1 MKIDDVRQITAADLR
16 VIVLA
21 LKMEEFN
28 IDDERARND
37 IYERVKGLPSAENI
51 NVLASNGKAIKGLQN
66 EIGYILE
73 MVDKY
78 DARDA
83 DYKFRYRARTGLDPR
98 HKILEYKRITAQKE
112 IKMRKEATNLVKE
125 LVRVSSVADVKGLGI
140 ISGELVRC
148 AKNIKDENYGQVSQ
162 LDLQKIAT
170 SLRDAGLTED
180 ADRLEKEAG
189 FWDSVSSGWG
199 GVKNLGKEV
208 GKGVADIATDQYQ
221 KARGAVQI
229 GKLKTTFERINKD
242 IAEAVAYAN
251 TAAQQAVNP
260 QKAEQIANMVA
271 QLGNM
276 QMMGQEVYKIIQGD
290 AATEQTEQ
298 TEQVVDLN
306 QTEQFTQNQDV
317 NTQNQDLSGAVEE
330 VAQEQAIAPETSS
343 FSQGQN
349 VTWESG
355 GNLQSGTVIS
365 EDPANPSKTVV
376 QIGNYPPQ
384 SLDTQAL
391 KVACETYRLKR
402 QG

>member
-28 IDDERARND
+28 IDHERARND

-125 LVRVSSVADVKGLGI
+125 LERVSSVADVKGLGI